1 MEIHLIRHGKT
12 LANEKKLYCGQTD
25 LPLSETGRED
35 IISLKNQR
43 TYPPPAEIFFTS
55 GLLRAEQTLEIL
67 YGNVGRI
74 TVPDIA
80 EYHFG
85 LFEMKSYE
93 ELKERNDYQAWI
105 TDEAGGV
112 SCPGG
117 ASKQQFTERI
127 IEGYAGIL
135 DKALQAGN
143 NSVFIS
149 CHGGT
154 ITCVMEHLMPG
165 QKNFYEWQPQ
175 PGRGYTLTYI
185 SGQFQ
190 GYAKI

>member
-25 LPLSETGRED
+25 LPLSGTGREEL
-35 IISLKNQR
+35 ISLKKQR
-43 TYPPPAEIFFTS
+43 TYPPPADMFFTS
-55 GLLRAEQTLEIL
+55 GLLRTEQTLTII
-67 YGNVGRI
+67 YGDCLRK
-74 TVPDIA
+74 PLPELA
-80 EYHFG
+80 EFHFG

-93 ELKERNDYQAWI
+93 ELKEQDDYRAWI
-105 TDEAGGV
+105 TDEAGAA

-117 ASKQQFTERI
+117 EGKKQFEKRI

-135 DKALQAGN
+135 DKVLQSGS
-143 NSVFIS
+143 NSAFVS

-154 ITCVMEHLMPG
+154 ITCIMEHLMPG

-175 PGRGYTLTYI
+175 PGRGYTLMYI
-185 SGQFQ
+185 SERFQ
-190 GYAKI
+190 GHVRI